1 MKSLSIV
8 LILLISVISQTSFWP
23 ALGIYGA
30 APNLV
35 LVFILAWVILVF
47 QKDLSDSRKFW
58 PIILAGLLLD
68 LFSGLPFGV
77 FSLSFIGL
85 TYLVDWLIKNI
96 FSRINFGSLVLLSL
110 AATLFYNLILII
122 LIRLF
127 IPISV
132 LFGSISF
139 KDGSWPVNPYS
150 FYSILLEAVYNT
162 ILITLIFYGI
172 KKIFYQKQFR

>member
-1 MKSLSIV
+1 MLRKIFHSLRSFDWHLIIN
-8 LILLISVISQTSFWP
+8 ILLLMFFGLA
-23 ALGIYGA
+23 ALYSLQLNVSKPDFTLFQRQA
-30 APNLV
+30 
-35 LVFILAWVILVF
+35 VFFLI
-47 QKDLSDSRKFW
+47 
-58 PIILAGLLLD
+58 GLLL
-68 LFSGLPFGV
+68 FF
-77 FSLSFIGL
+77 
-85 TYLVDWLIKNI
+85 I